1 MTDEELRAIEAA
13 AVELARNAGKILMD
27 YFTKPLEVSYKSPN
41 ERSPVTDADK
51 ASDAYLQAEIQRRF
65 PAHTVLSEEGAGDA
79 DIRSAVTW
87 VLDPLDGTNNFM
99 NHLPIFGVSIG
110 VLEGDRPM
118 VGALFIPSILSH
130 EGRSGEG
137 SVLHARAGGG
147 ARCDGAPLTLG
158 KGQKP
163 GNHLLAAVPGYF
175 WRMFNLRPKLRSSV
189 GEVRTTGSVAYEL
202 AMTSQGTFQYAVF
215 SRPKLWDVAGGLLV
229 VQEAGG
235 SVLVQQPGIRGW
247 QQFERF
253 HTAKAHE
260 PPTHG
265 ELRAWSATLVA
276 GTTEA
281 AGFVAAGLRYRR
293 YRLRRLWRR
302 IRRMLRRRQQPP
314 AEQPQAQQ
322 PPAAQSGPE
331 QPQPTGPSVQAKR

>member
-1 MTDEELRAIEAA
+1 
-13 AVELARNAGKILMD
+13 MD

-65 PAHTVLSEEGAGDA
+65 PTHTILSEEGDDDA
-79 DIRSAVTW
+79 NIRSAVTW

-99 NHLPIFGVSIG
+99 NRLPIFGVSIG
-110 VLEGDRPM
+110 VLEGDRPV
-118 VGALFIPSILSH
+118 VGALFIPSIFSREGLSH
-130 EGRSGEG
+130 KGGSGEG
-137 SVLHARAGGG
+137 SVFHARAGGG

-158 KGQKP
+158 PGQKP

-175 WRMFNLRPKLRSSV
+175 WRMFNLRPQLRSSV
-189 GEVRTTGSVAYEL
+189 GEMRTTGSVAYEL

-215 SRPKLWDVAGGLLV
+215 RGPKLWDVAGGLV
-229 VQEAGG
+229 VVREAGG
-235 SVLVQQPGIRGW
+235 SVLAQQPGVRGW

-253 HTAKAHE
+253 HTARAQE
-260 PPTHG
+260 LPTHG

-281 AGFVAAGLRYRR
+281 VAFVAPGLRYRR

-302 IRRMLRRRQQPP
+302 IRQMLRRKQQPP
-314 AEQPQAQQ
+314 AGQPQAQQ
-322 PPAAQSGPE
+322 PSAAPSGLE
-331 QPQPTGPSVQAKR
+331 QPHPTGPSVLGQR